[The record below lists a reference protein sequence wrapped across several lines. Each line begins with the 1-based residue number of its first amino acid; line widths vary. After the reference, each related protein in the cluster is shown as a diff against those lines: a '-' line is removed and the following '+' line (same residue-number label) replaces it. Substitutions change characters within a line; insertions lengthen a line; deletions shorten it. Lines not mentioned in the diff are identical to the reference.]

1 MIADASVSVTCQ
13 FDGEKKRAGS
23 DGGTSAAAQWAGS
36 STAMAAR
43 MAARIIGGNTPC
55 NNLLR
60 VPMQLGREG
69 EPDVGRRAL
78 AVLAAAIYLVETF

>member
-36 STAMAAR
+36 STA

>member
-69 EPDVGRRAL
+69 EPPDVGRRA
-78 AVLAAAIYLVETF
+78 VLAAIYLVETYF